1 MIRIQWRENGA
12 IHASW
17 KESSIQAQ
25 KLVCELQERG
35 INPTVKR
42 FTDKEMADLRR
53 LGDGET
59 RE

>member
-17 KESSIQAQ
+17 KETATQAQ
-25 KLVCELQERG
+25 KLVCELQERE

-42 FTDKEMADLRR
+42 FTDKELAELRR
-53 LGDGET
+53 LGDGRDED
-59 RE
+59 